1 MDALDLDVNNY
12 SIHDIERFFRYKP
25 NEKCNAADIE
35 LREAEI
41 REQLL
46 SSGHVNQK
54 MKRDLMAFMGEAKS
68 RLIQAKCPPPKP
80 ATTIP
85 KNQRLD
91 ELQYPV
97 APTSEPGRE
106 SNLIVR
112 PETQFVYTQESEY
125 FPGIMNPLKTR
136 VITRYLNVD
145 TRFRKSSPQSSST
158 DFMFQLPIKLNKVV
172 SMQLTTFEMPY
183 SFYRFSSILGNN
195 YMNFSVI
202 YLNNGYDD
210 TEPTELY
217 KTIVIPDGNYGLQEL
232 LDTLNALI
240 SPKNE
245 DSSLINPTDYFS
257 YIEFV
262 LDARSGKVSVK
273 RNPMPVGT
281 LLDFTID
288 QRKNINGAVVYCSD
302 YTSKLGWQLGFT
314 QELYR
319 GSPIYTGEIVADV
332 YNIKYIYF
340 VVDDFNN
347 SVNNHFI
354 NAFDESI
361 MSPHILARISFHKNE
376 FKLLTERDLNII
388 TEPRK
393 YFGPVDIS
401 RLKIRLMDDR
411 GRVLDMNGADYSF
424 CLSFKMLYDL

>member
-12 SIHDIERFFRYKP
+12 SIHDIERFFRYKL
-25 NEKCNAADIE
+25 NTKCNAADIE

-54 MKRDLMAFMGEAKS
+54 MKRDLIEFMKEAKT

-85 KNQRLD
+85 KNHTLD

-97 APTSEPGRE
+97 APKTEPGRE

-112 PETQFVYTQESEY
+112 PETPFVYTQECDY
-125 FPGIMNPLKTR
+125 FPGVMNPLKTR
-136 VITRYLNVD
+136 VITRFLNVD

-172 SMQLTTFEMPY
+172 SMQLATFEMPY
-183 SFYRFSSILGNN
+183 AFYRFSSVLGNN
-195 YMNFSVI
+195 YMNFGVI
-202 YLNNGYDD
+202 YLNDGYDD
-210 TEPTELY
+210 TEPIEMY
-217 KTIVIPDGNYGLQEL
+217 KTIIIPDGNYTLSEL
-232 LDTLNALI
+232 IDTLNELI
-240 SPKNE
+240 SPKNP
-245 DSSLINPTDYFS
+245 DVSLTDPNDYFS
-257 YIEFV
+257 YIEFS
-262 LDARSGKVSVK
+262 LDDTTGKVSIK
-273 RNPMPVGT
+273 RNPMTTGK
-281 LLDFTID
+281 LIDFTID
-288 QRKNINGAVVYCSD
+288 QRKNMNGELVHCADFSM
-302 YTSKLGWQLGFT
+302 KLGWQLGFT
-314 QELYR
+314 QEMYR
-319 GSPIYTGEIVADV
+319 GSPTYVGEMIADA

-361 MSPHILARISFHKNE
+361 MSPNILARISFHKNG
-376 FKLLTERDLNII
+376 FHLLTERDLNII

-393 YFGPVDIS
+393 YFGPVDIA
-401 RLKIRLMDDR
+401 RLKIRLIDDR

-424 CLSFKMLYDL
+424 CLTFKMLYDL